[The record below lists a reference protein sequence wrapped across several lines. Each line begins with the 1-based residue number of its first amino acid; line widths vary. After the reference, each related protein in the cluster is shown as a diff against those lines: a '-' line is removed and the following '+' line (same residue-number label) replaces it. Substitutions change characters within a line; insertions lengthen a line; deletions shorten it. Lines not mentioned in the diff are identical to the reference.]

1 MSPLN
6 VKRFVVIVLSQVI
19 GFFIAYLII
28 TVGFDLLPLISSIQS
43 PQGVTIA
50 EYGIIYFLV
59 TAVPIGIIVMIGLDA
74 VMDTKIL
81 PD

>member
-6 VKRFVVIVLSQVI
+6 VKRFVVIVLSQVL
-19 GFFIAYLII
+19 GFFISYLII

-43 PQGVTIA
+43 PQGVTIQ

-59 TAVPIGIIVMIGLDA
+59 TAVPIGIIVMIWLDA
-74 VMDTKIL
+74 LMDTKIL

>member
-6 VKRFVVIVLSQVI
+6 VKRLVVIVISQVI
-19 GFFIAYLII
+19 GFIITALII
-28 TVGFDLLPLISSIQS
+28 SVGFDLLPLISSIQT
-43 PQGVTIA
+43 PQGVSIA
-50 EYGIIYFLV
+50 EYGTIYFLV

>member
-6 VKRFVVIVLSQVI
+6 VKRLVVIVISQVI
-19 GFFIAYLII
+19 GFIISYLII
-28 TVGFDLLPLISSIQS
+28 SVGFDLLPLISSIQS

-50 EYGIIYFLV
+50 EYGTIYFLV
-59 TAVPIGIIVMIGLDA
+59 TAVPIGIIVMIWLDA

>member
-6 VKRFVVIVLSQVI
+6 VKRLVVIVISQVI
-19 GFFIAYLII
+19 GFIIAYLII
-28 TVGFDLLPLISSIQS
+28 SVGFDLLPLISSIQS

-50 EYGIIYFLV
+50 EYGTIYFLV

>member
-6 VKRFVVIVLSQVI
+6 VKRLVVIVISQLI
-19 GFFIAYLII
+19 GFFITYLII
-28 TVGFDLLPLISSIQS
+28 SVGFDLLPLISSIQT

-50 EYGIIYFLV
+50 EYGTIYFLV
-59 TAVPIGIIVMIGLDA
+59 TAVPIGIIVMIALDA

>member
-6 VKRFVVIVLSQVI
+6 VKRLVVIVISQVI
-19 GFFIAYLII
+19 GFMIGYLII

>member
-6 VKRFVVIVLSQVI
+6 VKRFVVIVISQVL
-19 GFFIAYLII
+19 GFLITYLII

-43 PQGVTIA
+43 PQGVSIQ

>member
-6 VKRFVVIVLSQVI
+6 VKRLVVIVISQVI
-19 GFFIAYLII
+19 GFLITALII
-28 TVGFDLLPLISSIQS
+28 SVGFDLLPLISSIQT
-43 PQGVTIA
+43 PQGVSIA
-50 EYGIIYFLV
+50 EYGTIYFLV